1 MIWKKIK
8 QLHITA
14 SELPAASRIK
24 YALESS
30 EIDFIQR
37 LDLQAKSELIQE
49 ICSIKAIQLLSG
61 TQLDAFTGALFSA
74 VHCTQGPPGTGKSYI
89 GVCLVL
95 ALNLIRKKAESKGH
109 AVGPVLVLSYKNH
122 ALDEFLLDVI
132 SQYNSSNRSNR
143 PNFIRWDHC
152 ATGELQPGMLIRTG
166 NPEIE
171 SLNNFRERH
180 SPLELSAKQ
189 HLTSIIDV
197 LRNSRNFRKL
207 LYDCARSLETIAL
220 SDVSLKK
227 YVFNIL
233 VHQYVNS
240 EHWVFSVSGCIF
252 LKHGKNCKCKF
263 FF

>member
-1 MIWKKIK
+1 
-8 QLHITA
+8 
-14 SELPAASRIK
+14 
-24 YALESS
+24 
-30 EIDFIQR
+30 
-37 LDLQAKSELIQE
+37 LQAKSELIQE

-95 ALNLIRKKAESKGH
+95 ALNLIRKKAESRGH

-132 SQYNSSNRSNR
+132 SQYNSSNRSYR
-143 PNFIRWDHC
+143 PQLLPGRWDHYDN
-152 ATGELQPGMLIRTG
+152 GELRPGMLIRTG

-180 SPLELSAKQ
+180 SPLELNAKR

-233 VHQYVNS
+233 VHQYVNFG
-240 EHWVFSVSGCIF
+240 H
-252 LKHGKNCKCKF
+252 
-263 FF
+263 